1 MVNAI
6 PEGFHSL
13 TPTLVLSNAA
23 EAIKLYIKVFGAKE
37 ESCLKHPKSGR
48 VVHAC
53 LLFGNSK
60 LFLRDVLDACEDT
73 PDRTRFYLY
82 MDDVDAVCKL
92 AVSNGFEQLV
102 MPPEDMFWGDRLGMV
117 RDGYGISWIIATHE
131 RKVTDA
137 ELEIG
142 KQKMLSD
149 ISG

>member
-1 MVNAI
+1 
-6 PEGFHSL
+6 
-13 TPTLVLSNAA
+13 
-23 EAIKLYIKVFGAKE
+23 
-37 ESCLKHPKSGR
+37 
-48 VVHAC
+48 
-53 LLFGNSK
+53 
-60 LFLRDVLDACEDT
+60 
-73 PDRTRFYLY
+73 
-82 MDDVDAVCKL
+82 
-92 AVSNGFEQLV
+92 

>member
-1 MVNAI
+1 
-6 PEGFHSL
+6 
-13 TPTLVLSNAA
+13 
-23 EAIKLYIKVFGAKE
+23 
-37 ESCLKHPKSGR
+37 
-48 VVHAC
+48 
-53 LLFGNSK
+53 
-60 LFLRDVLDACEDT
+60 
-73 PDRTRFYLY
+73 
-82 MDDVDAVCKL
+82 
-92 AVSNGFEQLV
+92 VSNGFEQLV